1 MESDGE
7 KGRLRE
13 RAIEAATTMFVR
25 SGYSSVSM
33 REIAASLGVSKA
45 ALYYHFADKQTLM
58 LAILEGYLVD
68 IERLIEEQVLPRRT
82 CRERIGSFVRLVF
95 TQPPGTRAIMRLAS
109 QESGKLDPVVR
120 ATFLESYHRR
130 FIGRLETILAEGVAR
145 GELRAMDPK
154 AATWILLG
162 MMYPFFYGEV
172 LAERNDLDTLDE
184 QIVSIFVD
192 GAAR

>member
-1 MESDGE
+1 MDSDGG

-13 RAIEAATTMFVR
+13 RVIETATTMFVR

-58 LAILEGYLVD
+58 LAILEGYLLD
-68 IERLIEEQVLPRRT
+68 IQRLIEEQVLPRQT

-95 TQPPGTRAIMRLAS
+95 AQPPGTRAIMRLAS
-109 QESGKLDPVVR
+109 QESGKLTPVIR
-120 ATFLESYHRR
+120 ATFLESYHKR
-130 FIGRLETILAEGVAR
+130 FISKVESMLAEGVAR
-145 GELRAMDPK
+145 GELRNIDPV

-172 LAERNDLDTLDE
+172 FAGRNDLESLDE
-184 QIVSIFVD
+184 QIVSIFFD
-192 GAAR
+192 GAKR